1 MPDIAV
7 IIPAYNEE
15 KAIGKV
21 IKEIPKDIVNEI
33 IVINNN
39 SNDDTKKVAIS
50 EGATV
55 LDEPKRGYGQACLK
69 GIEYLKE
76 KSPQTDIVVFMDGDH
91 SDYPSELSKLVKPI
105 IENDMDM
112 VIGSRT
118 LGKAEKGAL
127 TPQQIF
133 GNKLATTLIRLI
145 YGIRYTDLGPFRAIK
160 FNPLLKLKMQ
170 DKNYG
175 WTTEMQIKAAKQKLN
190 VSEVPV
196 NYRSRI
202 GTSKISGTI
211 KGSLLAGYKI
221 ILTIFRCL

>member
-1 MPDIAV
+1 MPDITV
-7 IIPAYNEE
+7 IIPAFNEE

-21 IKEIPKDIVNEI
+21 IREIPKDLVTEI
-33 IVINNN
+33 IVVNNN
-39 SNDDTKKVAIS
+39 SDDNTKKVALS

-55 LDEPKRGYGQACLK
+55 IDEPKRGYGQACLK
-69 GIEYLKE
+69 GIAYLKD
-76 KSPQTDIVVFMDGDH
+76 KRQKTDIVVFMDGDH
-91 SDYPSELSKLVKPI
+91 SDYPSELSKLVRPI

-160 FNPLLKLKMQ
+160 FSSLLELKMQ
-170 DKNYG
+170 DTNYG
-175 WTTEMQIKAAKQKLN
+175 WTAEMQIKAAKQKLN
-190 VSEVPV
+190 ISEVPV
-196 NYRSRI
+196 NYRPRI
-202 GTSKISGTI
+202 GTSKISGNLRGAI
-211 KGSLLAGYKI
+211 LAGYKI
-221 ILTIFRCL
+221 IWTIIRS

>member
-69 GIEYLKE
+69 GIEYLKD

>member
-1 MPDIAV
+1 MPYITV

>member
-1 MPDIAV
+1 MPDIAA

-21 IKEIPKDIVNEI
+21 IREIPKDLVTEIV
-33 IVINNN
+33 VVNNN
-39 SNDDTKKVAIS
+39 SDDNTKKIALS

-55 LDEPKRGYGQACLK
+55 IDEPKRGYGQACLK
-69 GIEYLKE
+69 GIDYLKN

-91 SDYPSELSKLVKPI
+91 SDYPAELSKLVNPI
-105 IENDMDM
+105 IKNGMDM

-133 GNKLATTLIRLI
+133 GNRLATTLIRIL
-145 YGIRYTDLGPFRAIK
+145 YGTRYTDLGPFRAIK
-160 FNPLLKLKMQ
+160 FSSLLELKMQ
-170 DKNYG
+170 DTNYG

-190 VSEVPV
+190 ISEIPV

-211 KGSLLAGYKI
+211 KGSISAGYKI
-221 ILTIFRCL
+221 IKTIFRYY

>member
-15 KAIGKV
+15 GAIGKV
-21 IKEIPKDIVNEI
+21 IREIPRDIVNEI
-33 IVINNN
+33 VVVNNN
-39 SNDDTKKVAIS
+39 SNDNTVKVALS
-50 EGATV
+50 KGVTV
-55 LDEPKRGYGQACLK
+55 IDEPKRGYGQACLK
-69 GIEYLKE
+69 GIEYLKN

-91 SDYPSELSKLVKPI
+91 SDYPDELGSVIRPI

-133 GNKLATTLIRLI
+133 GNRLATTLIRFI

-160 FNPLLKLKMQ
+160 FSSLLELNMQ
-170 DKNYG
+170 DTSYG

-190 VSEVPV
+190 IYEIPVS
-196 NYRSRI
+196 YRKRI

-211 KGSLLAGYKI
+211 KGSLSAGYKI
-221 ILTIFRCL
+221 ITTIFRYC